1 MHFCIHSYL
10 EDRCLL
16 EIGLRRQIQVHP
28 RNMFSFI
35 GMPQRKAY
43 IEASFR
49 NKQSYGRIHQTVVV
63 VDVCRYTDIPNV
75 FGFQL
80 GHEVHLDAVG
90 LAMHRKSNNL
100 RNHLLPSMT
109 SN

>member
-1 MHFCIHSYL
+1 
-10 EDRCLL
+10 
-16 EIGLRRQIQVHP
+16 
-28 RNMFSFI
+28 
-35 GMPQRKAY
+35 MPQRNAY

-49 NKQSYGRIHQTVVV
+49 NKQSYGRNHQTVVV

-80 GHEVHLDAVG
+80 GHEVHLDDVG

-100 RNHLLPSMT
+100 RDNLSPSNKT
-109 SN
+109 NDQNVNLDV